1 MIPYTVR
8 QTFLVLVSVFYRFL
22 RTFFGVIAYF
32 INYYIYILN
41 SIRILIITYTIKSGG
56 QTKEEGKIC

>member
-1 MIPYTVR
+1 MILYTVR
-8 QTFLVLVSVFYRFL
+8 QTFLVLVSVFYRCI

-32 INYYIYILN
+32 INYYIIN
-41 SIRILIITYTIKSGG
+41 SITIINNYVYYKSGG